1 MRRTLTAAALLAGGA
16 GQERGAGA
24 SDGAAMPDPARQ
36 VRNDYGVAGWG
47 GPCPLEADDAHR
59 CNFTL
64 YALPTTSLE
73 NPKGATTSLIGFLV
87 NANAIATATLQATYD
102 R

>member
-1 MRRTLTAAALLAGGA
+1 M
-16 GQERGAGA
+16 
-24 SDGAAMPDPARQ
+24 
-36 VRNDYGVAGWG
+36 
-47 GPCPLEADDAHR
+47 ADADR

>member
-1 MRRTLTAAALLAGGA
+1 M
-16 GQERGAGA
+16 
-24 SDGAAMPDPARQ
+24 
-36 VRNDYGVAGWG
+36 
-47 GPCPLEADDAHR
+47 ADADR

-73 NPKGATTSLIGFLV
+73 NPEGATTSRIDFLV
-87 NANAIATATLQATYD
+87 NVNAIATATLQGAYD